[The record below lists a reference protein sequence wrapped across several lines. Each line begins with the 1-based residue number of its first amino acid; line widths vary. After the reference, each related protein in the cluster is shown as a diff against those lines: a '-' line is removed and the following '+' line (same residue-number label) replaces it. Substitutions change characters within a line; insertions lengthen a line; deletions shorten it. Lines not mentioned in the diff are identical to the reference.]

1 MARPR
6 SSPAKATKATGRGQK
21 PSAKPPAKAARK
33 QLLGKAPLGS
43 LPAKKG
49 RSAASPLP
57 DFIPF
62 ATCLLVDRPPNGP
75 DWVHEVKLDGWRLQ
89 IRVEDGKATLRTRNG
104 HDYSSTFPELGR
116 VARGFDNGII
126 DGEVC
131 YVRKDGVT
139 DFSGLQAA
147 MKGGKTASLIFFAF
161 DLLVLGEQD
170 LRVLP
175 LVERKKRLQA
185 LLAENKDQKMIQLAE
200 HLDVAGSDVLKAA
213 CNLKL
218 EGIVSKRLTEPYVSG
233 RTGIW
238 TKAKC
243 RATQHAVVSGW
254 TVSPKGFSGLLLGVY
269 KGKKLIPIGRVGS
282 GFPRKLLDWLVPR
295 LKQLETDVSPF
306 SAPIPRKSGRT
317 IHWAKPE
324 LVAGF
329 EMTSWT
335 NDGVIRQASLQEVR
349 ERTDK
354 GFRPDWINLPEPI
367 EV

>member
-1 MARPR
+1 MSSRRAGTTPKSKLSPAPKTKRR
-6 SSPAKATKATGRGQK
+6 SSPTTRSRTSPA
-21 PSAKPPAKAARK
+21 SAI
-33 QLLGKAPLGS
+33 
-43 LPAKKG
+43 
-49 RSAASPLP
+49 P

-75 DWVHEVKLDGWRLQ
+75 DWVHEIKLDGWRLQ
-89 IRVEDGKATLRTRNG
+89 IRVEDGSATLRTRNG
-104 HDYSSTFPELGR
+104 HDYSSTFPELAR
-116 VARGFDNGII
+116 IARGFDNCII

-131 YVRKDGVT
+131 AVRKDGIT
-139 DFSGLQAA
+139 DFSALQAA
-147 MKGGKTASLIFFAF
+147 MKAGKTAGLIFFAF
-161 DLLVLGEQD
+161 DLLFLGDQD
-170 LRVLP
+170 LRSLA

-200 HLDVAGSDVLKAA
+200 HLDVAGTDVLKAA

-218 EGIVSKRLTEPYVSG
+218 EGIVSKRLSEPYVSG

-243 RATQHAVVSGW
+243 RATQHAVVGGW

-269 KGKKLIPIGRVGS
+269 KGKKLIPIGRVGT
-282 GFPRKLLDWLVPR
+282 GFPQKLLRWLEPR

-306 SAPIPRKSGRT
+306 SAPIPRKSGRI
-317 IHWAKPE
+317 IHYANPE

-349 ERTDK
+349 EGTDK
-354 GFRPDWINLPEPI
+354 TFRPDWVNLPEQSGDLERGRVLAPKKPKY
-367 EV
+367 